1 MEEALRYFRT
11 YEVWVY
17 LGLAL
22 IGLYYVRKF
31 ILYWQELRSAT
42 FGLERESAQA
52 RVNAAAIML
61 LLVFTIAMA
70 EFVLTSFVA
79 PTVPNAVPLLTPTLD
94 LLATPT
100 ITLQPILE
108 GTQATEATIAATPTI
123 EMPADG
129 ATGCVPGQ
137 VSIDFPKDGTE
148 VSSII
153 EIRGTANTAS
163 FGFYKLEMKRPD
175 EQKWLTILAGNE
187 TRQNA
192 VLGAWNTS
200 LLAPAEYQLALVI
213 VDNQGQSLPPCVI
226 QIRIASA
233 AGTPT
238 P

>member
-17 LGLAL
+17 LGLSL

-31 ILYWQELRSAT
+31 ILYWQELRGAT

-52 RVNAAAIML
+52 RVNTAASVL
-61 LLVFTIAMA
+61 LLVFTMVLA

-79 PTVPNAVPLLTPTLD
+79 PVIPKAIPLLTPTLD

-100 ITLQPILE
+100 ITLQANLE
-108 GTQATEATIAATPTI
+108 GTQATEVTQVVTRTI
-123 EMPADG
+123 EIPANG

-137 VSIDFPKDGTE
+137 VSIDLPKDGTE
-148 VSSII
+148 VSNIV
-153 EIRGTANTAS
+153 EIQGTANSTS

-200 LLAPAEYQLALVI
+200 LLAPGEYQLALVV

-226 QIRIASA
+226 QIRIASS